1 MIGFLLQWPTIPT
14 LLMFPILVLVYT
26 RLARAEEREVAER
39 FGDAWRTYATTSP
52 GFLPR
57 PRRTTPPPTT
67 PSRAGGR
74 VSTSPARRPR

>member
-26 RLARAEEREVAER
+26 RLARAEEREVADR
-39 FGDAWRTYATTSP
+39 FGNTWHTYTATTP

-57 PRRTTPPPTT
+57 PRRSTPPPTT
-67 PSRAGGR
+67 TEPSGR
-74 VSTSPARRPR
+74 VGTHPARRPR